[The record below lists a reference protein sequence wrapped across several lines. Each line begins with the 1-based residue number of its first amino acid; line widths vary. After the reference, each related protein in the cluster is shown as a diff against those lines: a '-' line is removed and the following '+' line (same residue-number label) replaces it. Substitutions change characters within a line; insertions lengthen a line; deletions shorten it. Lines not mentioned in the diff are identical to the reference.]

1 MSIVTISGWLGQAG
15 PSFQKW
21 TGRLKDSNMKS
32 PKNEFRWLNTGV
44 LQVQWDKEI
53 AQNYADNIKIN
64 IVQKLNLRHWI
75 KQFRNNSY
83 WNIMIYLLSSSI

>member
-1 MSIVTISGWLGQAG
+1 
-15 PSFQKW
+15 
-21 TGRLKDSNMKS
+21 MKS
-32 PKNEFRWLNTGV
+32 LSVNLFAKSRKILKKPTQGPTENYRSEYANTGV

-53 AQNYADNIKIN
+53 AQNYADNTKIN

-83 WNIMIYLLSSSI
+83 